1 MEKYC
6 ISVDWLQ
13 VYCRCNHIT
22 EGVYANEKQSIVSDG
37 STFEVQPYTFELKLL
52 PHSTPIYKNV
62 FEVHSAGMKVA
73 EVCNAPKTEV
83 IARDSVAIKLENRVL
98 YSHVYI
104 ELLYALISALKAEYI
119 STTRID
125 LCYDCNKLKGGRDVG
140 DFLYQFLTAK
150 AGQIGHIVR
159 KGSTRFT
166 CNGSKKW
173 SQNCKVTSMRWGSPT
188 VSPAGYCY
196 NKTLELIEVK
206 DKPWIRETWQRN
218 GLVSFVKQNELDKL
232 SEKDKQYQADMYSLR
247 DYIVTPVWRF
257 EISIKSEGMKLLDM
271 GTGELFKLSPAY
283 MHNQKVMEEM
293 FYTYA
298 AKVFDFRENTGQKNV
313 RFYHQMEL
321 FENSG
326 AITKKPIKV
335 CKYSDTGR
343 SEKMCYNKLVKMS
356 REYTEL
362 AEIRVWGLREAL
374 SFLSETAG
382 LKRELVR
389 SKEHESYLNELMGHK
404 FEQSLVDELMH
415 AMEQEKAAENGL
427 LRDLNEDMV
436 YP

>member
-13 VYCRCNHIT
+13 VYCKCNYIA
-22 EGVYANEKQSIVSDG
+22 EGTYSNEKLVINSDG
-37 STFEVQPYTFELKLL
+37 SSFEVQPYTFELKLM
-52 PHSTPIYKNV
+52 PHSTPIYKNI
-62 FEVHSAGMKVA
+62 FEVRCAGAKVA
-73 EVCNAPKTEV
+73 EICNSPKTQV

-104 ELLYALISALKAEYI
+104 ELLYALMSAIRAEYI

-125 LCYDCNKLKGGRDVG
+125 LCYDCNKLRGGRDVG

-150 AGQIGHIVR
+150 AAEKGHIVR
-159 KGSTRFT
+159 KGSTKFM

-173 SQNCKVTSMRWGSPT
+173 SQNCKVTSMRWGSPS

-218 GLVSFVKQNELDKL
+218 GLISFVKQDELDKL
-232 SEKDKQYQADMYSLR
+232 SEKDKKYQTDMYSLR
-247 DYIVTPVWRF
+247 DYVITPVWRF

-271 GTGELFKLSPAY
+271 GSGELFKLSPAY
-283 MHNQKVMEEM
+283 MHSQKVMEEM

-298 AKVFDFRENTGQKNV
+298 ARVFDFRENTGQKKV
-313 RFYHQMEL
+313 RFYHQMNL

-326 AITKKPIKV
+326 TITKKPIKIS
-335 CKYSDTGR
+335 KYSDTGR

-362 AEIRVWGLREAL
+362 AEHRVWGLREAL
-374 SFLSETAG
+374 SFLSEAAG
-382 LKRELVR
+382 LKREIVR
-389 SKEHESYLNELMGHK
+389 SKEHESYLDTLMGHK
-404 FEQSLVDELMH
+404 FEQSLVDELMD
-415 AMEQEKAAENGL
+415 AMLREKDAETRL
-427 LRDLNEDMV
+427 LRDINENMV